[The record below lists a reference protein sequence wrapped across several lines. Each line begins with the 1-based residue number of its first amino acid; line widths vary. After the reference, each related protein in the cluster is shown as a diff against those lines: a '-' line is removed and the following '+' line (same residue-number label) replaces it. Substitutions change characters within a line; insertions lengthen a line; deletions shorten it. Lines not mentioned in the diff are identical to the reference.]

1 MAKMVGLSRS
11 IKLEWLNK
19 VADLVVEGRSEQE
32 IKNELNEYLSFE
44 IKSPTNLRKTRE
56 ILMYIWIKSGDE
68 YRELRYKALEVY
80 KLERSNKLAIHWC
93 LMIAA
98 YPVFADVCSLLG
110 KLTNIQDTFTT
121 SWLKEKLFEVWGER
135 STLLH
140 SSDKI
145 LQTLKYIGAIE
156 NLKVGTYQTKKYV
169 IKDSETITLLIMTT
183 LLTNEKAYFEVAE
196 LPNTPQMFP
205 FEFVVSHEWLHN
217 SNCFS
222 LNNFGGKVV
231 LVKE

>member
-19 VADLVVEGRSEQE
+19 VADLVVEGKSEQE

-56 ILMYIWIKSGDE
+56 ILMYIWLKSGDE
-68 YRELRYKALEVY
+68 YRELRIKALEVY

-169 IKDSETITLLIMTT
+169 IKDSETITLLIMTI

>member
-1 MAKMVGLSRS
+1 MAKMVGLSRY

-19 VADLVVEGRSEQE
+19 VADLVVEGKSEQE
-32 IKNELNEYLSFE
+32 IKHELNEYLSFE
-44 IKSPTNLRKTRE
+44 IKSPTVLRKSRE
-56 ILMYIWIKSGDE
+56 ILLNVWVKSE
-68 YRELRYKALEVY
+68 AEFPELKAKALEAY
-80 KLERSNKLAIHWC
+80 KSDKSNKMAIHWC
-93 LMIAA
+93 LMTAV

-156 NLKVGTYQTKKYV
+156 NLKVGTYQTKKYL
-169 IKDSETITLLIMTT
+169 ISDSETITLLIMTI

-196 LPNTPQMFP
+196 LANTPQMFP
-205 FEFVVSHEWLHN
+205 FEFEVSHEWLHN

>member
-19 VADLVVEGRSEQE
+19 VADLVVEGKSEQE

-68 YRELRYKALEVY
+68 YKELRYKALEVY

-156 NLKVGTYQTKKYV
+156 NLKVGTYQTKKYA
-169 IKDSETITLLIMTT
+169 IKDSETITLLIMTI

>member
-19 VADLVVEGRSEQE
+19 VADLVVEGKSEQE

-56 ILMYIWIKSGDE
+56 ILMYIWLKSGDE
-68 YRELRYKALEVY
+68 YRELRCKALEVY

-93 LMIAA
+93 LMLAA

-156 NLKVGTYQTKKYV
+156 NLKVGTYQTKKYL
-169 IKDSETITLLIMTT
+169 INDSETITLLIMTI

>member
-1 MAKMVGLSRS
+1 MVGLSRP

-19 VADLVVEGRSEQE
+19 TADLIVEGKSELE
-32 IKNELNEYLSFE
+32 IKEELNEYLSYE

-68 YRELRYKALEVY
+68 FGELRCKALEVY
-80 KLERSNKLAIHWC
+80 KHERSNKMAIHWC

-98 YPVFADVCSLLG
+98 YPVFADVCALLG

-156 NLKVGTYQTKKYV
+156 NLKVGTYQTKKYL
-169 IKDSETITLLIMTT
+169 INDSETITLLIMTI

-196 LPNTPQMFP
+196 LANTPQMFP

>member
-1 MAKMVGLSRS
+1 MVGLSRP

-19 VADLVVEGRSEQE
+19 TADLIVEGKSELE
-32 IKNELNEYLSFE
+32 IKEELNEYLSYE

-56 ILMYIWIKSGDE
+56 ILMNIWIKSGDE
-68 YRELRYKALEVY
+68 FGELRCKAIEVY
-80 KLERSNKLAIHWC
+80 KHERSNKMAIHWC

-98 YPVFADVCSLLG
+98 YPVFADVCALLG
-110 KLTNIQDTFTT
+110 KLTNIQDTFST
-121 SWLKEKLFEVWGER
+121 SWLKEKLVEVWGER
-135 STLLH
+135 TTLLH

-145 LQTLKYIGAIE
+145 LQTLKYVDSIE
-156 NLKVGTYQTKKYV
+156 NIKVGTYKTKKYV
-169 IKDSETITLLIMTT
+169 INDCETITLLIMTI
-183 LLTNEKAYFEVAE
+183 LLTNEKAYFEVSE
-196 LPNTPQMFP
+196 IPNTPQMFP

>member
-19 VADLVVEGRSEQE
+19 VADLVVEGKSEQE

-169 IKDSETITLLIMTT
+169 IKDSETITLLIMTIM
-183 LLTNEKAYFEVAE
+183 LTNEKAYFEVAE

-231 LVKE
+231 LVKD

>member
-19 VADLVVEGRSEQE
+19 TADLVVEGKSAQE
-32 IKNELNEYLSFE
+32 IKDEMNEYLSFE

-56 ILMYIWIKSGDE
+56 ILLNIWVKSE
-68 YRELRYKALEVY
+68 TEFPELRAKALEAY
-80 KLERSNKLAIHWC
+80 NNEKSNKMAIHWC

-121 SWLKEKLFEVWGER
+121 SWLKEKLFEAWGER
-135 STLLH
+135 ATLQH

-156 NLKVGTYQTKKYV
+156 NLKVGTYKTKKYA
-169 IKDSETITLLIMTT
+169 INDSETITLLIMTI

-196 LPNTPQMFP
+196 LPTIPQMFP

>member
-1 MAKMVGLSRS
+1 MVGLSRS

-19 VADLVVEGRSEQE
+19 VADLVVEGKSEQE

-68 YRELRYKALEVY
+68 YKELRSKALEVY

-121 SWLKEKLFEVWGER
+121 SWIKEKLFEVWGER

-156 NLKVGTYQTKKYV
+156 NLKVGTYQTKKYL
-169 IKDSETITLLIMTT
+169 INDSETITLLIMTT

>member
-19 VADLVVEGRSEQE
+19 IADLVVEGKSEQE

-56 ILMYIWIKSGDE
+56 ILMYIWLKSGDE
-68 YRELRYKALEVY
+68 YRELRSKALEVY

-145 LQTLKYIGAIE
+145 LQTLK
-156 NLKVGTYQTKKYV
+156 
-169 IKDSETITLLIMTT
+169 
-183 LLTNEKAYFEVAE
+183 
-196 LPNTPQMFP
+196 
-205 FEFVVSHEWLHN
+205 
-217 SNCFS
+217 
-222 LNNFGGKVV
+222 
-231 LVKE
+231 

>member
-19 VADLVVEGRSEQE
+19 VADLVVEGKSEQE

-56 ILMYIWIKSGDE
+56 ILMYIWLKSGDE
-68 YRELRYKALEVY
+68 YRELRSKALEVY
-80 KLERSNKLAIHWC
+80 KLERSNNLAIHWC
-93 LMIAA
+93 LMLAA

-110 KLTNIQDTFTT
+110 KLTNIQDTFST
-121 SWLKEKLFEVWGER
+121 SWLKEKLVEVWGER
-135 STLLH
+135 TTLLH

-145 LQTLKYIGAIE
+145 LQTLKYVGSIE
-156 NLKVGTYQTKKYV
+156 NIKVGTYKTKKYV
-169 IKDSETITLLIMTT
+169 INDSETITLLIMTI

-196 LPNTPQMFP
+196 IPNTPQMFP

>member
-11 IKLEWLNK
+11 IKIEWLNK
-19 VADLVVEGRSEQE
+19 VAHLVVEGKSEQE

-56 ILMYIWIKSGDE
+56 ILMYIWLKSGDE
-68 YRELRYKALEVY
+68 YRELRSKALEVY

-93 LMIAA
+93 LMLAA

-135 STLLH
+135 STLLE
-140 SSDKI
+140 SA
-145 LQTLKYIGAIE
+145 YI
-156 NLKVGTYQTKKYV
+156 
-169 IKDSETITLLIMTT
+169 
-183 LLTNEKAYFEVAE
+183 
-196 LPNTPQMFP
+196 
-205 FEFVVSHEWLHN
+205 FV
-217 SNCFS
+217 
-222 LNNFGGKVV
+222 
-231 LVKE
+231 

>member
-19 VADLVVEGRSEQE
+19 TADLVVEGKSELE
-32 IKNELNEYLSFE
+32 IKDELNEYLSYE

-68 YRELRYKALEVY
+68 FGELRSKALEVY
-80 KLERSNKLAIHWC
+80 KLERSNKMAIHWC

-98 YPVFADVCSLLG
+98 YPVFADVCALLG

-135 STLLH
+135 TTLLH

-145 LQTLKYIGAIE
+145 LQTLKYIGSIE
-156 NLKVGTYQTKKYV
+156 NLKVGTYKTKKYA
-169 IKDSETITLLIMTT
+169 INDSETITLLIMTI

-196 LPNTPQMFP
+196 IPNTPQMFP
-205 FEFVVSHEWLHN
+205 FEFSVSHEWIHN
-217 SNCFS
+217 TNQFT

-231 LVKE
+231 LLKE